1 MRVKPRRLAVRG
13 KGPTQREYQHSLA
26 WLDAALE
33 SGISAPLAP
42 RTTFPAIDEEGCGFL
57 FTDAARGRG
66 TGHGAFSIVRSTH
79 DSSVAG
85 RFLHLE
91 HQWEPH
97 VQQALVANHFSMPAG
112 ECFGA
117 VIFAD
122 ALAQTLPGL
131 SHMIV
136 FTDSVA
142 TARAFTTG
150 SSGALQLNYLVKWLQ
165 QRHPHI
171 QWLGVHQPGKRNCAA
186 DSLSRDGAAAVLAEA
201 AAAELVVVELEAAPE
216 AWAALEY
223 AMSLPLRD
231 TDAPAATQG

>member
-1 MRVKPRRLAVRG
+1 MRVKPRRLAVQG
-13 KGPTQREYQHSLA
+13 SGPTQREYQDSLA

-33 SGISAPLAP
+33 GGISAPLAP
-42 RTTFPAIDEEGCGFL
+42 RTTFPAIGEEGCGFL

-66 TGHGAFSIVRSTH
+66 TGHGGFSIVRSAH
-79 DSSVAG
+79 DASVAG

-91 HQWEPH
+91 AQWDTH
-97 VQQALVANHFSMPAG
+97 VQHALVNNLFSMPAG

-122 ALAQTLPGL
+122 ALARTLPGL
-131 SHMIV
+131 THMVV

-165 QRHPHI
+165 
-171 QWLGVHQPGKRNCAA
+171 
-186 DSLSRDGAAAVLAEA
+186 
-201 AAAELVVVELEAAPE
+201 
-216 AWAALEY
+216 
-223 AMSLPLRD
+223 
-231 TDAPAATQG
+231 